1 MYAPQ
6 LCLYT
11 KDLAVRS
18 NPMSNKGLVHMHKL
32 VVEAEQ
38 LGPLRVSDSYN
49 SKHQYTAQMESNQ
62 VTDIDA
68 RANSWPCP

>member
-6 LCLYT
+6 LRPHT
-11 KDLAVRS
+11 KDLAVRTD
-18 NPMSNKGLVHMHKL
+18 PMSNKGLVHMHKL
-32 VVEAEQ
+32 VVEAKQ
-38 LGPLRVSDSYN
+38 LGPLRISDGYN
-49 SKHQYTAQMESNQ
+49 SNHQYTAQMESNQ